1 MSKKEEKPTLAGV
14 NVKTRK
20 RNIVVPEDPKTF
32 ANAVIQIIKDASEG
46 VSVEKDL
53 EAATKVLESS
63 DAFDFKRYGET
74 LFEIFYAGGRLAGGG
89 TFADESD
96 LRLDNSMFTS
106 APTREAIVP
115 YIKVIQ
121 NLTRRKPF
129 LIKSLEKTMT
139 KLLLSVEFF
148 EPDRRKILAISF
160 ALIFSM
166 KIGVLPENIF
176 SNMFNDRLVTKGTM
190 LEFVTNF
197 FQELLVKDSMDDLV
211 SLLTKGRVVNRLI
224 EFFPPNKRT
233 LDDFNAHFEA
243 AGLEKLVEFNTKRE
257 VESKLTELQNAIQDL
272 ITADP
277 PATEADVVALAKSKK
292 AECGLPDADILKVG
306 WQALVKSINMTGKNN
321 QQIVQALAK
330 QIKAYKSLLSTYAT
344 NGKLELSLLVTI
356 QVVCYEDNRLL
367 KLFSDIVRVLYD
379 LDVLGEDT
387 VLHWYKKG
395 SHPKGRNVFLKDIEP
410 FIKWLEEAE
419 EEDEDEEE

>member
-1 MSKKEEKPTLAGV
+1 MSTKQEKPTLAGV

-46 VSVEKDL
+46 VSIEKDL

-89 TFADESD
+89 TYADEPEN
-96 LRLDNSMFTS
+96 RLDNSIFTS
-106 APTREAIVP
+106 APTREAVLP
-115 YIKVIQ
+115 YLKVIQ

-129 LIKSLEKTMT
+129 LLRSLEKTMT

-148 EPDRRKILAISF
+148 EPERRRILAISF
-160 ALIFSM
+160 ALIFSL
-166 KIGVLPENIF
+166 KVGVLPENILGHW
-176 SNMFNDRLVTKGTM
+176 FNDRLVTKGTM
-190 LEFVTNF
+190 LEFVTTF
-197 FQELLVKDSMDDLV
+197 FQEFLVAGSMDDLV
-211 SLLTKGRVVNRLI
+211 SILRKGKIVNRLM

-233 LDDFNAHFEA
+233 LDEFNAHFQA
-243 AGLEKLVEFNTKRE
+243 AGLEKLVEFNSKRE
-257 VESKLTELQNAIQDL
+257 VESKLSELQDAIQDA
-272 ITADP
+272 IQSDP
-277 PATEADVVALAKSKK
+277 PVTVEEIVAIATTKK
-292 AECGLPDADILKVG
+292 QEFSLPDTDVLKVS
-306 WQALVKSINMTGKNN
+306 WAAMIKSINMTGKNQ
-321 QQIVQALAK
+321 QQIVQAIAK
-330 QIKAYKSLLSTYAT
+330 QVKGHKKLLSTFAT
-344 NGKLELSLLVTI
+344 NGKLELSLLVNI
-356 QVVCYEDNRLL
+356 QVFCYEDNRLL

-379 LDVLGEDT
+379 IDILGEDT
-387 VLHWYKKG
+387 VMHWYKKG

-419 EEDEDEEE
+419 EEDEDEDE